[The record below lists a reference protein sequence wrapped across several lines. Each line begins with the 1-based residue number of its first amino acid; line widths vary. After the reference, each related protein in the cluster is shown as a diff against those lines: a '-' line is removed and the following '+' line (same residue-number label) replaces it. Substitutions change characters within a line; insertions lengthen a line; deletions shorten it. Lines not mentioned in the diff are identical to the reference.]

1 MLYFQSDLFEV
12 RNLIHF
18 YSLFFLDWIEPKRLQ
33 AHSEKGFDQ
42 SILFLGVFFFNF
54 CSSINCMSCE
64 AFFSHLFLNQCAA
77 LFDA

>member
-18 YSLFFLDWIEPKRLQ
+18 YSLFLDWNGQTRLQ
-33 AHSEKGFDQ
+33 AHSGKGFDQ